1 MMFASYSN
9 PLFANQEVPLDHEGG
24 DIANPFVVLGLGPS
38 ILGIGFRL
46 ACTVLI
52 RGTPCKT
59 LGSFRNVVDSLAGV
73 RVMIAV

>member
-1 MMFASYSN
+1 M
-9 PLFANQEVPLDHEGG
+9 PLDYEGG
-24 DIANPFVVLGLGPS
+24 DIASPFVVLGLGPS

-59 LGSFRNVVDSLAGV
+59 RGSFKNVGDILAGV